1 FSQEREDFS
10 FETGVET
17 SVGLAGPQTDTGRA
31 FRRLLTPM
39 GIAVSS
45 VASDREQ
52 SQLILPVNQ
61 LR

>member
-1 FSQEREDFS
+1 M
-10 FETGVET
+10 TGRLKPRLHKR
-17 SVGLAGPQTDTGRA
+17 SLPPQTKKLGD
-31 FRRLLTPM
+31 

-52 SQLILPVNQ
+52 SQLLLPVNQ